1 MFAAHVSC
9 RQVVESQ
16 SKKVFHSEAF
26 YEMSKDTLCRVLRV
40 DRLSVHEIDV
50 FRACL
55 HWAERRASLLNLA
68 LTPASKRQVGPAPCD
83 FVARSYLYRLL
94 WRFATLDYGLSV
106 VSVACYAVLKLV
118 ENMKRRCGIGLSVP
132 QQQQQQQRRR
142 QSWLQVV
149 AAAAIGAVLYYVEE
163 AYSFS

>member
-1 MFAAHVSC
+1 MTPCPYFQLFRSPLFRRTKKLLLLRMWAWRFAGSRSTRQSKQCYRAGGVFAAHVSC

-68 LTPASKRQVGPAPCD
+68 LTPANKRQVGPAPCD
-83 FVARSYLYRLL
+83 FVTRSY
-94 WRFATLDYGLSV
+94 
-106 VSVACYAVLKLV
+106 
-118 ENMKRRCGIGLSVP
+118 
-132 QQQQQQQRRR
+132 
-142 QSWLQVV
+142 
-149 AAAAIGAVLYYVEE
+149 
-163 AYSFS
+163 